1 MGVFC
6 PEQWLCFWNGQATEL
21 DDTDTEDSYLSDEE
35 SSSDGSCEW
44 ETEEEEWGPVEE
56 GVSV

>member
-1 MGVFC
+1 MTDLG
-6 PEQWLCFWNGQATEL
+6 
-21 DDTDTEDSYLSDEE
+21 DSDTEDSFFSDEE

-56 GVSV
+56 GASV